1 VTFGSYRFNRTGCYW
16 KACADL
22 ETNPSVAP
30 HLREA
35 KMAIT
40 SSVHDASP
48 AATREA
54 RIAQRAYEL
63 WQQRGCPENSAE
75 SDWFEAEQE
84 FDEERE
90 GSDFA

>member
-1 VTFGSYRFNRTGCYW
+1 MVI
-16 KACADL
+16 
-22 ETNPSVAP
+22 P
-30 HLREA
+30 
-35 KMAIT
+35 